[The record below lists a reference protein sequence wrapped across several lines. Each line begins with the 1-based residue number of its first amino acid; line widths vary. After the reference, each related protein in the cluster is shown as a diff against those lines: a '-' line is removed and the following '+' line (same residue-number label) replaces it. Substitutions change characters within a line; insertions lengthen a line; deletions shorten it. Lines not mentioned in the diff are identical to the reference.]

1 MVKKNYELIK
11 NFVEKKKKKTQSRKM
26 WKEMDLG

>member
-11 NFVEKKKKKTQSRKM
+11 NFVEKKKKKLSPEKCGKK
-26 WKEMDLG
+26 WI